1 MEYFMALKILMI
13 AADSHQLLFSEA
25 LGQRLQYELVYV
37 RHPSAAH
44 RLLNDEANGGFSI
57 AMVDT
62 RVLGQKSKEVI
73 RDLRTL
79 YPDLP
84 IIALISYA
92 NDAFAA
98 DILQSGAT
106 DYLLMPVSF
115 DRLRHTLRMVMQL
128 RNLAQYT
135 GWLERKISGSM
146 DFTDIV
152 GNHPKLIEMLSIAR
166 KAASSKIPIWI
177 EGAPGTEIELLA
189 RAVHGGGMRAN
200 KRFVAVNC
208 RMLSVSHAE
217 GVLFGSQ
224 HDSQQQIIGKIS
236 EAEGGTLYLENVQ
249 DLPDSAKTQLLQF
262 LETGTI
268 TPVGSDIAVKI
279 DVRLICSQ
287 DQHSKSTAA
296 ADRLYASLLGRLRSV
311 VLSLP
316 TLAERRSDIPAI
328 AEYWLAHHAASE
340 MKHVESISPEAMRWL
355 CERPWPT
362 NVHELSSAIWQAV
375 CRARSEV
382 LHVEDFTHSDDIS
395 TPIPLQPRI
404 TDVHGKL
411 KTLRLIQEEAIR
423 FALHYSGGCMTRA
436 AKCLGIGRSTLY
448 RKLDEHQI
456 SRANQTTRPM
466 MSVSAAGRSKVE
478 Y

>member
-1 MEYFMALKILMI
+1 
-13 AADSHQLLFSEA
+13 
-25 LGQRLQYELVYV
+25 
-37 RHPSAAH
+37 
-44 RLLNDEANGGFSI
+44 
-57 AMVDT
+57 MVDT
-62 RVLGQKSKEVI
+62 RVLGSKSKEVI

-98 DILQSGAT
+98 DVLQSGAT

-115 DRLRHTLRMVMQL
+115 DRLRHTLRLVMQI
-128 RNLAQYT
+128 RSLAQYT

-208 RMLSVSHAE
+208 RMLSASHAD

-224 HDSQQQIIGKIS
+224 YDSRQQIIGKIS
-236 EAEGGTLYLENVQ
+236 EAEGGTLYLENVL

-262 LETGTI
+262 LETGVI
-268 TPVGSDIAVKI
+268 TPVGTDAAMKL

-287 DQHSKSTAA
+287 AQTSKSAA
-296 ADRLYASLLGRLRSV
+296 TPDRSHASLLGRLRSV

-316 TLAERRSDIPAI
+316 SLAERRSDIPAI
-328 AEYWLAHHAASE
+328 AEHWLAHHAASE
-340 MKHVESISPEAMRWL
+340 MKHVESISPPAMQWL
-355 CERPWPT
+355 CEQPWPA
-362 NVHELSSAIWQAV
+362 NIHELSDAIWQAV
-375 CRARSEV
+375 CRARTHV
-382 LHVEDFTHSDDIS
+382 LDVEDFCQDEK
-395 TPIPLQPRI
+395 TPAHNVPQPRI
-404 TDVHGKL
+404 MDDSGNV

-466 MSVSAAGRSKVE
+466 MTVSAISRSNIE